1 MTEIITE
8 SKSDDPSVHGT
19 KRAHTIH
26 ILVEVEVHKPPVK
39 LEFDTSQVTG
49 RVIKDRAGVPLEN
62 DLARR
67 EGQKLELVTNDETLT
82 IKNGDHFVSLPPG
95 TIS

>member
-1 MTEIITE
+1 MSETMTEINARG
-8 SKSDDPSVHGT
+8 PS
-19 KRAHTIH
+19 RPEPEEPRTIR
-26 ILVEVEVHKPPVK
+26 IFVEAEVHNPPVK

-49 RVIKDRAGVPLEN
+49 RTIKDRAGVPLDN

-67 EGQKLELVTNDETLT
+67 EGQKLELVTNDDT
-82 IKNGDHFVSLPPG
+82 ITIRNGDRFVSLPPG